1 METIINFIKRQ
12 KIPVFIIGV
21 AIELIESWK
30 QLSTLSKD
38 KKSLYLL

>member
-21 AIELIESWK
+21 AIVCSSYGSMGLGY
-30 QLSTLSKD
+30 TPNG
-38 KKSLYLL
+38 